1 MRRREFMTLIGGAA
15 AWPLPVHAQ
24 QAKPMRL
31 IGIFLTVAKDEP
43 DYLLWVNAFRQ
54 ALQELGWIE
63 GQNVRIDVRWGT
75 TNPGEIRKQAAELV
89 ALAPDVILAPG
100 TSAVEPLMQATQTV
114 PIVFPII
121 ADPVSG
127 GFVDSL
133 ARPGRNATGFMLFE
147 YSISGKWLEL
157 LKQIAPG
164 VTRVAVLGDPN
175 TATGPAQFGVIQA
188 VAPMLRVEVSAF
200 NRRDANEIERA
211 ITSFAQS
218 PNGGLILTPGG
229 AAFLHRDM
237 IIALAARYKLPA
249 VYFERAFVAA
259 GGLLSYGPDRID
271 MYRHAAGYVDRILKG
286 EKPADMPVQ
295 APTKYQLVIN
305 LKTAKALGLSVP
317 QTLLAG
323 ADDLIE

>member
-1 MRRREFMTLIGGAA
+1 MTLIGGAA

-24 QAKPMRL
+24 QAKPTRL
-31 IGIFLTVAKDEP
+31 IGIFLTVSKDEP